1 MDDCDDKPAGGEKTS
16 GDKKVIGHDPAHGN
30 CHELLSSLSEYVD
43 GSLQA
48 ELCSEIERH
57 LRDCNRCRV
66 VVNTLKKTVE
76 LYHDTV
82 EDETMPDEV
91 RQRLFM
97 RLELKD
103 YIGRK

>member
-1 MDDCDDKPAGGEKTS
+1 MKKCGDHTAGDNSTGEHHSHEHS
-16 GDKKVIGHDPAHGN
+16 GGS

-48 ELCSEIERH
+48 ELCEEIERH
-57 LRDCNRCRV
+57 LHECNKCKV

-76 LYHDTV
+76 LYHDSA
-82 EDETMPDEV
+82 DDCGMPDEV

-97 RLELKD
+97 RLDLKD
-103 YIGRK
+103 YLAKAD